1 MSIEAVTLNWYRRED
16 YARLLTI
23 FEDADKLPA
32 TFDEWLKKAEHGEEF
47 LRKSGKRVIRI
58 VIDPDEITACCEAQK
73 LKLDSHGRNQFAT
86 FKARD
91 IIRGRNN

>member
-1 MSIEAVTLNWYRRED
+1 MTVEAVTLNWYRRED

-23 FEDADKLPA
+23 FEDAEKLPA
-32 TFDEWLKKAEHGEEF
+32 TFDEWLNKAEHGEEM
-47 LRKSGKRVIRI
+47 LSKSGKRVIRV
-58 VIDPDEITACCEAQK
+58 VIGPDEFTAWCATQK
-73 LKLDSHGRNQFAT
+73 LKLDAHGRNQFST